1 MTLSD
6 EIACW
11 WQPDRSTVQA
21 LEAHLRR
28 LTLDTVACAIAGLQ
42 TREVSSFEHAR
53 AVSSPGNVVF
63 PGGKRALNASA
74 AASVGAMA
82 ACWFEFCEGHEL
94 AHGRPGLHVVPLA
107 LALGAALDK
116 TYGEV
121 LRATLIGYEIGA
133 RAGIAMRIRR
143 GLHVDGTWGVLG
155 ATAAAASLLGM
166 TTERAVAAVGI
177 AASQISTS
185 LYRPVAAGMTA
196 RNSYVARAMEDA
208 VLFAQAAAAGVDA
221 AVDTLAIAAAEL
233 AGDARLKES
242 WQWPSIDA
250 PLLAQGY
257 LKPYAAVRH
266 AHYGIAAA
274 QQWRNQCNGHRTHQD
289 VARYAERIDRVVLTV
304 YPEAL
309 QYCGNRAPQSM
320 IQAQFSLSYA
330 VSRVLTGYD
339 ITPAAY
345 SRDALQDPLACRIER
360 EMSVIETRE
369 FSRRAARLQVD
380 ADGAS
385 FVTLVDRVDGDP
397 DQPMTT
403 ETVLNKAVGL
413 ISASLPSVDAGAYST
428 RWLEA
433 PHDTPVRT
441 LLDLTS

>member
-6 EIACW
+6 EIECW
-11 WQPDRSTVQA
+11 WQPDQSTLQA
-21 LEAHLRR
+21 LDAHLRR

-53 AVSSPGNVVF
+53 TVLSPGNIVF
-63 PGGKRALNASA
+63 PGGTRGLNASA

-94 AHGRPGLHVVPLA
+94 AHGRPGLHVVPLT

-155 ATAAAASLLGM
+155 ATAAAANLLGM
-166 TTERAVAAVGI
+166 TPERAVAAVGI

-233 AGDARLKES
+233 AGDTRLKES
-242 WQWPSIDA
+242 WQWPSIDT

-274 QQWRNQCNGHRTHQD
+274 RQWRNQGRD
-289 VARYAERIDRVVLTV
+289 AERIERVVLTV

-320 IQAQFSLSYA
+320 IQAQFSLTYA
-330 VSRVLTGYD
+330 VSRVLAGYD

-360 EMSVIETRE
+360 DMSVIETRE

-385 FVTLVDRVDGDP
+385 FVTIVDRVDGDP

-403 ETVLNKAVGL
+403 EAVLNKAVGL
-413 ISASLPSVDAGAYST
+413 ISANLSSVDASAYST

-433 PHDTPVRT
+433 SHDTPVRK
-441 LLDLTS
+441 LLDLTP

>member
-1 MTLSD
+1 MTLSKD
-6 EIACW
+6 IQRW
-11 WQPDRSTVQA
+11 WQLDPSTFQT
-21 LEAHLRR
+21 LDIHLRR

-42 TREVSSFEHAR
+42 TQEVSSFECAR
-53 AVSSPGNVVF
+53 VVSSPGNVVF
-63 PGGKRALNASA
+63 PGGTRALNASA

-107 LALGAALDK
+107 LALGAVLDK

-121 LRATLIGYEIGA
+121 LRATLLGYEIGA

-208 VLFAQAAAAGVDA
+208 VLFAHAAAAGVDA

-233 AGDARLKES
+233 AGDARLKEL

-266 AHYGIAAA
+266 AHYGIAAS
-274 QQWRNQCNGHRTHQD
+274 QQWRNQYRH
-289 VARYAERIDRVVLTV
+289 AERIERVVLTV

-309 QYCGNRAPQSM
+309 QYCGNRAPQTM

-330 VSRVLTGYD
+330 VSRVLAGYD

-360 EMSVIETRE
+360 DMSVIETHE

-385 FVTLVDRVDGDP
+385 FVTMVDRVDGDP

>member
-1 MTLSD
+1 
-6 EIACW
+6 
-11 WQPDRSTVQA
+11 
-21 LEAHLRR
+21 
-28 LTLDTVACAIAGLQ
+28 
-42 TREVSSFEHAR
+42 
-53 AVSSPGNVVF
+53 
-63 PGGKRALNASA
+63 
-74 AASVGAMA
+74 
-82 ACWFEFCEGHEL
+82 
-94 AHGRPGLHVVPLA
+94 
-107 LALGAALDK
+107 
-116 TYGEV
+116 V

-155 ATAAAASLLGM
+155 ATAATASLLGM

-397 DQPMTT
+397 DQPMTS
-403 ETVLNKAVGL
+403 EAVLNKAVGL
-413 ISASLPSVDAGAYST
+413 IAASVSSVDASAYSR

-433 PHDTPVRT
+433 SYDTPVRT
-441 LLDLTS
+441 LLDLTT